1 MFRSKPKDKSGAAAA
16 SSSTS
21 SSSSLSSSSS
31 SSLSSSSSMKK
42 RGSGR
47 QVLTIAGFDGKPLIA
62 FTMGGMGGKKNKS
75 KGAAQADAAVS
86 EDVASSGETICREE
100 ASSLATLHSRQV
112 EEVDSA
118 TVSAAEMFARAEIGF
133 PSPDCSPLKMWEPA
147 ERPEVPPIKF
157 HPDLPDG
164 TSGATTATMTASTSG
179 AGASSRRN
187 ASVAIV

>member
-1 MFRSKPKDKSGAAAA
+1 
-16 SSSTS
+16 
-21 SSSSLSSSSS
+21 
-31 SSLSSSSSMKK
+31 MKK

-118 TVSAAEMFARAEIGF
+118 TVSAEEMFARAEIGF
-133 PSPDCSPLKMWEPA
+133 PSPDCSPLKTWEPA
-147 ERPEVPPIKF
+147 ERPEVSPVKF
-157 HPDLPDG
+157 HHDLPAG
-164 TSGATTATMTASTSG
+164 TSSGATTATMTAATSG
-179 AGASSRRN
+179 AGASSRRDV
-187 ASVAIV
+187 SVAIV